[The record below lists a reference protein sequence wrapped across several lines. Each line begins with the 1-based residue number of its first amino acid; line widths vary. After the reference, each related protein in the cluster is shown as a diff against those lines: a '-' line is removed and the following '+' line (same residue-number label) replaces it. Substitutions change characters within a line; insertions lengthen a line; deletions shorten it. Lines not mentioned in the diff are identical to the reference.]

1 MGLQRNPGRLDRPR
15 EFESGPIAVLVVDD
29 DEEDAL
35 LTRDLL
41 DEIEGTLYAPRWVD
55 SYGAALASVEGTP
68 YDVCLVDYRLG
79 AEDGIGLVRELIAG
93 GFDTP
98 IVVLTG
104 LGDRAV
110 DLEATRAGAADYLV
124 KGEVTP
130 ALLERTI
137 RYAMRHHADMQAL
150 RESEEGLRQGQRME
164 AVGRF
169 AGGVAHD
176 FNNMMSA
183 VVGFSALVLDAL
195 DQNDPLRGWVEEI
208 ERAGERASGMT
219 RQLLAFTRKQVLQ
232 PRVLDLNAVVSDVSE
247 LLVQLIGE
255 DVELATDLAPVLHPI
270 EADSGQLEQVIV
282 NLAVNARDAM
292 PAGGRLTMA
301 TANVEL
307 SEAEAA
313 DRTDLAPGSHVTL
326 SVSDTGDGMDVETLD
341 KIFEPF
347 FTTKAE
353 GKGTGLGLATVFG
366 IVKQSGGDIQVQS
379 ESGSGTTFTIYL
391 PRAAAPVV
399 RLDPPAST
407 SRPPRGSETILLV
420 EDEDVV
426 RHLER
431 EVLTSSGYTVLE
443 ARGPNQAIELSS
455 TYPGV
460 IHLLL
465 TDVVMPD
472 MNGPE
477 LARRLAVG
485 RPEMKVIFASG
496 YTAEAFVQRGI
507 LQPDGEFLAKPL
519 TPASIGHKVR
529 GVLDAVV
536 LERAS

>member
-1 MGLQRNPGRLDRPR
+1 MDAFRPD
-15 EFESGPIAVLVVDD
+15 SIAVLLVDD

-41 DEIEGTLYAPRWVD
+41 DQIEGTCYAPSWVS
-55 SYGAALASVEGTP
+55 SYTAALVAAGEGS

-79 AEDGIGLVRELIAG
+79 AEDGIALVRELIAEG
-93 GFDTP
+93 CDTP
-98 IVVLTG
+98 IIVVTG

-110 DLEATRAGAADYLV
+110 DIEATSAGAADYLI

-137 RYAMRHHADMQAL
+137 RYAMRHHADMSAL

-183 VVGFSALVLDAL
+183 VVGFSALVLGAL
-195 DQNDPLRGWVEEI
+195 AEDDPLRAWVKEI
-208 ERAGERASGMT
+208 ERAGERASEMT
-219 RQLLAFTRKQVLQ
+219 KQLLAFTRKQVLL
-232 PRVLDLNAVVSDVSE
+232 PRVLDLNAVVRDVSE
-247 LLVQLIGE
+247 LLSRLIGE
-255 DVELATDLAPVLHPI
+255 DVELVLDLAPQLHAV

-292 PAGGRLTMA
+292 PGGGTLTITSANAELGDGA
-301 TANVEL
+301 TTQAEL
-307 SEAEAA
+307 G
-313 DRTDLAPGSHVTL
+313 PGSYVTL
-326 SVSDTGDGMDVETLD
+326 AVSDTGEGMDADTVQ

-347 FTTKAE
+347 FTTKEE

-366 IVKQSGGDIQVQS
+366 IVKQSGGDIRVHSKAGQ
-379 ESGSGTTFTIYL
+379 GSTFTICL
-391 PRAAAPVV
+391 PRAAAPVL
-399 RLDPPAST
+399 RLEVPERAPAT
-407 SRPPRGSETILLV
+407 PRGHETILLV

-431 EVLTSSGYTVLE
+431 EVLLSSGYTVLE
-443 ARGPNQAIELSS
+443 AAGPLEAIELASRHE
-455 TYPGV
+455 GV

-465 TDVVMPD
+465 TDLVMPG
-472 MNGPE
+472 MNGQE
-477 LARRLAVG
+477 LARRLAAE
-485 RPEMKVIFASG
+485 RPDMAMIFASG
-496 YTAEAFVQRGI
+496 YTDDAFVRRGMVD
-507 LQPDGEFLAKPL
+507 LAGSFLAKPL
-519 TPASIGHKVR
+519 TPLSITRKVR
-529 GVLDAVV
+529 EVLDATA
-536 LERAS
+536 LRRAS